1 MSKAL
6 TAVNHQASAALVKQA
21 KLFAELP
28 AMLLDKM
35 QQDFHVISWSKGQY
49 INAELLSQYFYVLL
63 EGQVEFKKVN
73 GETAREAS
81 VDVFYP
87 GDSFDVMVLLDG
99 KPHEVIIAPLNTVR
113 LLSVPIE
120 TMRQWIWTY
129 PEVNNQF
136 LPYLAQKMREH
147 EQRATSLV
155 LHDTSTRLS
164 RLLLKHIQKIKR
176 YHGEQHCE
184 HKQHLVNGLNDETLA
199 RMVGSVRQVVNK
211 QLRHWQAQGILD
223 KKRNQL
229 IIKDLQALEQ
239 EAHFSEQLAR
249 AKTLAT

>member
-6 TAVNHQASAALVKQA
+6 IPVSHQANAALVKQA

-28 AMLLDKM
+28 QVLLEKM
-35 QQDFHVISWSKGQY
+35 QRDFHVTTWHKGQY
-49 INAELLSQYFYVLL
+49 ISADVLMQQFFVLL
-63 EGQVEFKKVN
+63 EGQVELKKVHP
-73 GETAREAS
+73 ETAREAT
-81 VDVFYP
+81 VDIFYP

-113 LLSVPIE
+113 LLNIPIE

-164 RLLLKHIQKIKR
+164 RLILKHIDKINSYK
-176 YHGEQHCE
+176 GAPDCE
-184 HKQHLVNGLNDETLA
+184 HNQHLVNGLNDETLA

-211 QLRHWQAQGILD
+211 QLRHWQAQGILE

-239 EAHFSEQLAR
+239 EAHFDTQYGQAQLI
-249 AKTLAT
+249 K

>member
-6 TAVNHQASAALVKQA
+6 IPVSHQANAALVKQA

-28 AMLLDKM
+28 QVLLEKM
-35 QQDFHVISWSKGQY
+35 QRDFHVTTWHKGQY
-49 INAELLSQYFYVLL
+49 ISAEILMQQFFVLL
-63 EGQVEFKKVN
+63 DGQVELKKVHP
-73 GETAREAS
+73 ETAREAT
-81 VDVFYP
+81 VDIFYP

-113 LLSVPIE
+113 LLSIPIE

-164 RLLLKHIQKIKR
+164 RLILKHIDKINS
-176 YHGEQHCE
+176 YNGAQDCE
-184 HKQHLVNGLNDETLA
+184 HNQHLVNGLNDETLA

-211 QLRHWQAQGILD
+211 QLRHWQAQGILE

-239 EAHFSEQLAR
+239 EAHYATKYAQAQLI
-249 AKTLAT
+249 K